1 MPHYKCGACRIRV
14 QIAQPPP
21 VPIVV
26 FCPECRSALDRA
38 ADLTELIGLRHV
50 PFPGGI
56 EHAGDEPGDGP
67 TAAAV
72 AITRPR
78 GGL

>member
-14 QIAQPPP
+14 QIAQAPP

-38 ADLTELIGLRHV
+38 ADLTELIGLRQV
-50 PFPGGI
+50 PFSDGVEG
-56 EHAGDEPGDGP
+56 AGDEPIDRP
-67 TAAAV
+67 AAAAV

-78 GGL
+78 SGR